1 MEILLTYDVHTL
13 TPHGQ
18 RRLRRMAAL
27 CEGYGIRVQKSVFE
41 IVCTDA
47 QLVTLLHQAQTI
59 ADPDEDSIRVYRMP
73 AGTFTKAFMI
83 GTANAVPHRDSL
95 IL

>member
-1 MEILLTYDVHTL
+1 MEILLTYDVRTS

-27 CEGYGIRVQKSVFE
+27 CEGYGTRVQKSVFE
-41 IVCTDA
+41 IICTDA
-47 QLVTLLHQAQTI
+47 QLVTLLHQAQAI
-59 ADPDEDSIRVYRMP
+59 ARADEDSIRVYHVP
-73 AGTFTKAFMI
+73 AGTFTKATMI
-83 GTANAVPHRDSL
+83 GTASNIPHRDPL